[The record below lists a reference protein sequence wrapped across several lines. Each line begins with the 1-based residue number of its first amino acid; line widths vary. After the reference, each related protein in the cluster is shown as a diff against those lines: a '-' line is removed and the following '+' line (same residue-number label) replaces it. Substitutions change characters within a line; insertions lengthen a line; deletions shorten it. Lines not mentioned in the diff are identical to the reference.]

1 MPVAAPDFSS
11 TNTVSETT
19 SSLAGGTPS
28 LTTGLERVAG
38 ALTSARA
45 ALSSSPAG
53 TNQPSATTIP
63 GSVNSPAAITQ
74 SAMPAVNWHGIPTTI
89 SPATVAT
96 VTSNFDLS
104 QLQVML
110 SEMVTQPMH
119 LWNLQN
125 IYDSAK
131 HYVEH
136 GGSPIERGQARLLME
151 RVEEFAELA
160 QRSGYLALSR
170 TTNSAASLSPT
181 SPVMMASTTT
191 GFTAAPNVVSS
202 EFQNGFGSASNFDAS
217 GWLVPV
223 IAASSGQP
231 THALADQTGRIL
243 AYVTAVPGLNLDRYV
258 NQAVGVTGLRGYLPQ
273 LQAGHIQAQRV
284 VRVQ

>member
-1 MPVAAPDFSS
+1 
-11 TNTVSETT
+11 
-19 SSLAGGTPS
+19 
-28 LTTGLERVAG
+28 
-38 ALTSARA
+38 
-45 ALSSSPAG
+45 
-53 TNQPSATTIP
+53 
-63 GSVNSPAAITQ
+63 
-74 SAMPAVNWHGIPTTI
+74 
-89 SPATVAT
+89 
-96 VTSNFDLS
+96 
-104 QLQVML
+104 ML
-110 SEMVTQPMH
+110 SEIVTQPMH

-160 QRSGYLALSR
+160 QRSGYLAMSR
-170 TTNSAASLSPT
+170 TANAAASLSP
-181 SPVMMASTTT
+181 SNNVMTAGATT
-191 GFTAAPNVVSS
+191 GNAAAPSVVSS
-202 EFQNGFGSASNFDAS
+202 EFQDKFGSASNFDAS

-223 IAASSGQP
+223 IAASPGQP

-243 AYVTAVPGLNLDRYV
+243 SYVTAVPGLNLDRYV